1 MLIITATLKKEWAGR
16 AIFAL
21 SSNPTEYCFIDSYYA
36 FNAIKASI
44 GAHKHIYSAFIKCH
58 IISYYRRERSLYAFM
73 HLNGTQ
79 TFVVYLKIGENLLL
93 ANLDIDVKLKSK
105 LIFSKLF
112 IIRSLYI
119 YICIASVYVS
129 MSNSASRLYI
139 FYNKIRLTCW
149 TVKTFAYTQLWQATQ
164 FRIGTADVYGRTE
177 SQ

>member
-1 MLIITATLKKEWAGR
+1 MLIITATLKKAWTGR

-79 TFVVYLKIGENLLL
+79 TFVVYLKIWG
-93 ANLDIDVKLKSK
+93 K
-105 LIFSKLF
+105 F
-112 IIRSLYI
+112 IISKSWYRRETQIKINFLEIVHYTLFVHIHLYSLCVCVNVEFNIAFI
-119 YICIASVYVS
+119 YI
-129 MSNSASRLYI
+129 L
-139 FYNKIRLTCW
+139 
-149 TVKTFAYTQLWQATQ
+149 Q
-164 FRIGTADVYGRTE
+164 
-177 SQ
+177 